1 MDIACRRVLHKCV
14 SGAYNRAMRQ
24 YERYL
29 FMHLLLPTVLV
40 TAALTG
46 IIWLTQMMRFIQYI
60 LNRGLTIG
68 DFLYLTGLMLPNL
81 LLVLLPISLGIAVIY
96 TYNRLTA
103 DSELV
108 VLNAVGVSK
117 LQLARPV
124 LVLGGAAMV
133 LCYIL
138 ALYVMPL
145 SNQKFSDLRNFF
157 RDKYASVLLEEEV
170 FNTPVNGI
178 TVFVRERDK
187 KGILHGILL
196 HDNRDV
202 YAPMTMMAE
211 RGRLEQTDNGPR
223 FYLEKGVR
231 QQVENGR
238 ISWLSFDDYAL
249 DVAFY
254 AETTERAREPKE
266 MYLPQ
271 LLKGDPTDEKNNR
284 SMHAEAQQRLAWP
297 LLSLILP
304 LLALATLS
312 TGEFNRRGQWK
323 RIIHAAISIAGAVI
337 LFFLLRSMITKNTA
351 LTPLLYAYCVG
362 AIALSFQ
369 MLLTGRYLWT
379 RRPHTSPQP
388 MAGTT

>member
-1 MDIACRRVLHKCV
+1 
-14 SGAYNRAMRQ
+14 
-24 YERYL
+24 
-29 FMHLLLPTVLV
+29 MHLLLPAVLV

-46 IIWLTQMMRFIQYI
+46 IIWLTQMMRFIHYI

-68 DFLYLTGLMLPNL
+68 DFLYLTGLMLPSL
-81 LLVLLPISLGIAVIY
+81 LLVLIPISLGIAVIY

-124 LVLGGAAMV
+124 LVLGAIATV
-133 LCYIL
+133 LCYVL

-145 SNQKFSDLRNFF
+145 ANQKFSDLRNFF

-170 FNTPVNGI
+170 FNTPVDGI
-178 TVFVRERDK
+178 TVFVRERDA

-202 YAPMTMMAE
+202 YAPVTMMAE
-211 RGRLEQTDNGPR
+211 RGRLEQTEHGPR

-231 QQVENGR
+231 QQVEHSR

-249 DVAFY
+249 DIAFY
-254 AETTERAREPKE
+254 AKDTVREREPQE
-266 MYLPQ
+266 LYLGE
-271 LLKGDPTDEKNNR
+271 LLKGDAKNEKNNR
-284 SMHAEAQQRLAWP
+284 AMHTEVQQRLGWP
-297 LLSLILP
+297 LLSLIVP
-304 LLALATLS
+304 LMALATLS

-323 RIIHAAISIAGAVI
+323 RIVHAAIAVAGVVL
-337 LFFLLRSMITKNTA
+337 LFFMLRSFITKHMA
-351 LTPLLYAYCVG
+351 LTPILYIYCFGILV
-362 AIALSFQ
+362 ISYQ
-369 MLLTGRYLWT
+369 MLATGRYPWA
-379 RRPHTSPQP
+379 RRPRTSPHA
-388 MAGTT
+388 MEGTT

>member
-1 MDIACRRVLHKCV
+1 
-14 SGAYNRAMRQ
+14 MRQ

-46 IIWLTQMMRFIQYI
+46 IIWLTQMMRFIHYI

-68 DFLYLTGLMLPNL
+68 DFLYLTGLMLPSL
-81 LLVLLPISLGIAVIY
+81 LLVLIPIALGIAVIY

-124 LVLGGAAMV
+124 LVLGSAAMV
-133 LCYIL
+133 LCYVL

-145 SNQKFSDLRNFF
+145 ANQKFSDLRNFF

-170 FNTPVNGI
+170 FNTPVDGI

-187 KGILHGILL
+187 KGVLHGILL

-202 YAPMTMMAE
+202 YAPVTMMAE
-211 RGRLEQTDNGPR
+211 RGRLEQTDRGPR

-231 QQVENGR
+231 QQIEEGR

-249 DVAFY
+249 DIAFY
-254 AETTERAREPKE
+254 AKDTVREREPSE
-266 MYLPQ
+266 LFLSD
-271 LLKGDPTDEKNNR
+271 LLKGDAKNDKNNR
-284 SMHAEAQQRLAWP
+284 AMHAEVQQRLAWP
-297 LLSLILP
+297 LLALILP

-323 RIIHAAISIAGAVI
+323 RIAHAAVSIIGMVM
-337 LFFLLRSMITKNTA
+337 LFFTLRSLTTEHMA
-351 LTPLLYAYCVG
+351 LTPLIYVACAAAV
-362 AIALSFQ
+362 AASFQ
-369 MLLTGRYLWT
+369 MLMTGRYLWA
-379 RRPHTSPQP
+379 RRVQTNPGA
-388 MAGTT
+388 MEGTT

>member
-1 MDIACRRVLHKCV
+1 
-14 SGAYNRAMRQ
+14 MRQ

-29 FMHLLLPTVLV
+29 FMHLLLPTLLV

-46 IIWLTQMMRFIQYI
+46 IIWLTQMMRFIHYI

-68 DFLYLTGLMLPNL
+68 DFLYLTGLMLPSL
-81 LLVLLPISLGIAVIY
+81 LLVLIPIALGIAVIY

-108 VLNAVGVSK
+108 VLNAVGISK

-124 LVLGGAAMV
+124 LALGGLAMI
-133 LCYIL
+133 LCYAIS
-138 ALYVMPL
+138 LYAMPL

-170 FNTPVNGI
+170 FNTPVDGI
-178 TVFVRERDK
+178 TVFVRERGS

-202 YAPMTMMAE
+202 YAPVTMMAE
-211 RGRLEQTDNGPR
+211 RGRLEQTDHGPR

-231 QQVENGR
+231 QQVEQSR

-249 DVAFY
+249 DIAFY
-254 AETTERAREPKE
+254 SEKTERRREPSE
-266 MYLPQ
+266 LYLGD
-271 LLKGDPTDEKNNR
+271 LLKGDPKDEKNNR
-284 SMHAEAQQRLAWP
+284 SMHAEVQQRLGWP
-297 LLSLILP
+297 MLALILP
-304 LLALATLS
+304 LMALSVLS

-323 RIIHAAISIAGAVI
+323 RIVHAAVAIAGVVL
-337 LFFLLRSMITKNTA
+337 LFFTLRSVITKHMA
-351 LTPLLYAYCVG
+351 LTPVLYIFCVG
-362 AIALSFQ
+362 ALVLSFQ
-369 MLLTGRYLWT
+369 MLATGRYPWS
-379 RRPHTSPQP
+379 RRIRTNPHA
-388 MAGTT
+388 MEGTA

>member
-1 MDIACRRVLHKCV
+1 
-14 SGAYNRAMRQ
+14 MRQ

-29 FMHLLLPTVLV
+29 FMHLLLPAVLV

-46 IIWLTQMMRFIQYI
+46 IIWLTQMMRFIHYI

-68 DFLYLTGLMLPNL
+68 DFLYLTGLMLPSL

-124 LVLGGAAMV
+124 LVLGGGAMV
-133 LCYIL
+133 LCYVL
-138 ALYVMPL
+138 SLFVMPL
-145 SNQKFSDLRNFF
+145 ANQKFSDLRTFF

-170 FNTPVNGI
+170 FNTPVDGI
-178 TVFVRERDK
+178 TVFVRERDN

-202 YAPMTMMAE
+202 YAPVTMMAE
-211 RGRLEQTDNGPR
+211 RGRLEQTDHGPR

-231 QQVENGR
+231 QQVEHSR

-249 DVAFY
+249 DIAFY
-254 AETTERAREPKE
+254 SEKTEREREPSE
-266 MYLPQ
+266 LYLSD
-271 LLKGDPTDEKNNR
+271 LLKGDTKNDKNNR
-284 SMHAEAQQRLAWP
+284 AMHAEVQQRLGWP
-297 LLSLILP
+297 LLALIIP

-323 RIIHAAISIAGAVI
+323 RIVHAAISVAGVV
-337 LFFLLRSMITKNTA
+337 LGFFTLRSFVTENPVMTPVIYLFCIAA
-351 LTPLLYAYCVG
+351 LV
-362 AIALSFQ
+362 LSFQ
-369 MLLTGRYLWT
+369 MLLTGRYFWA
-379 RRPHTSPQP
+379 RRPHTNPHA
-388 MAGTT
+388 MEGTA

>member
-1 MDIACRRVLHKCV
+1 
-14 SGAYNRAMRQ
+14 MRQ

-46 IIWLTQMMRFIQYI
+46 IIWLTQMMRFIHYI

-68 DFLYLTGLMLPNL
+68 DFLYLTGLMLPSL
-81 LLVLLPISLGIAVIY
+81 LLVLIPIALGIAVIY

-124 LVLGGAAMV
+124 LVLGTAAML
-133 LCYIL
+133 LCYAL
-138 ALYVMPL
+138 SLYVMPL
-145 SNQKFSDLRNFF
+145 SNQKFSDLRNVF

-170 FNTPVNGI
+170 FNTPVDGI
-178 TVFVRERDK
+178 TVFVRERDG

-202 YAPMTMMAE
+202 YAPVTMMAE
-211 RGRLEQTDNGPR
+211 RGRLEQTDHGPR

-231 QQVENGR
+231 QQVEHSR

-249 DVAFY
+249 DIAFY
-254 AETTERAREPKE
+254 SEKAARAREPQE
-266 MYLPQ
+266 LYLGE
-271 LLKGDPTDEKNNR
+271 LLKGDPKNDKNHR
-284 SMHAEAQQRLAWP
+284 AMHAEVQQRIGWP
-297 LLSLILP
+297 M
-304 LLALATLS
+304 LALIVPLMALSVLS

-323 RIIHAAISIAGAVI
+323 RIMHAAISVAAVVL
-337 LFFLLRSMITKNTA
+337 LFFTLRSLITKQMA
-351 LTPLLYAYCVG
+351 LTPLLYIFCFG
-362 AIALSFQ
+362 AFAMCFQ
-369 MLLTGRYLWT
+369 MLIAGRYPWM
-379 RRPHTSPQP
+379 RRPHTNPNA
-388 MAGTT
+388 MEGTA